1 MNAYISLRYVKLAL
15 QHNCA
20 VKSATFA
27 GGWIIAKPACSKA
40 KAG

>member
-20 VKSATFA
+20 VKSSGFK
-27 GGWIIAKPACSKA
+27 GGWLVVKPACSKA
-40 KAG
+40 A